1 RSTNLG
7 GNTMTRHH
15 IHLPRNIGD
24 SLSDIIATGMGS
36 WKFIIGQT
44 ILVIVWMT
52 LNLVGWS
59 RHWDAY
65 PFILLN
71 LLFSTQAAYAS
82 PVILMSQNR
91 QSEKDRKRDD
101 LEAAEVEE
109 IRDINKR
116 QLEILE
122 LLHIH
127 ISGNK

>member
-1 RSTNLG
+1 
-7 GNTMTRHH
+7 MTRHH